1 MSAIQLSQ
9 EISVE
14 PSQIV
19 SVTLEE
25 KGAKISGKVVTVSSG
40 GFEDL
45 QVPEDS
51 LIVRLN
57 DASEFVIR
65 GEQEARR
72 AWDQL
77 KEIKETQN
85 LSFGLNVIKRE

>member
-9 EISVE
+9 DITVE
-14 PSQIV
+14 PSQII

-25 KGAKISGKVVTVSSG
+25 KGAKISGKVVSVSSG

-57 DASEFVIR
+57 DGGEFVIR

-77 KEIKETQN
+77 KEVKEAQH
-85 LSFGLNVIKRE
+85 LGFGLNVVKRE